1 MRTMLRLRPE
11 VYAEIVYL
19 IVLGVGITISAWIV
33 TRRMRRRF
41 KKALRR
47 NASDAELTSIKTWMK
62 VEEEEEQEAKLGPL
76 NPT

>member
-1 MRTMLRLRPE
+1 MLRLRPE

-62 VEEEEEQEAKLGPL
+62 VEEEEEQEAKRGPL